1 MKEMPPSWASATA
14 SLGPETDCMMAE
26 TIGTFRVI
34 GDSSPRLNL
43 QSGVLSDTLAGMFS
57 AEE

>member
-1 MKEMPPSWASATA
+1 
-14 SLGPETDCMMAE
+14 MMAE
-26 TIGTFRVI
+26 TMGTLRVI

-43 QSGVLSDTLAGMFS
+43 QSGVFKETLAGMFS